1 MAVSYGGP
9 ESLRVV
15 DLHPGEPG
23 PGEVLLDVRAAAVNP
38 VDWKSY
44 AAGDPARLPLRL
56 GLEVAGTVTAVGPNV
71 RWLTEGDEVIAW
83 QVHGG
88 YTGALVVCEQSTV
101 RKPATLDWAPASGL
115 MVTGTTAVHALTA
128 TRTRTG
134 DVVLVHGG
142 SGGVGRMVTQL
153 ALLRGAHVVA
163 TASPD
168 AHDDLRALGAVPV
181 AHGEDLVRRVRA
193 ALRDE
198 GLGPATVAIDTVGTD
213 AALEASVE
221 LVRDT
226 QGVVTIAGFGRAA
239 ELGIRA
245 LGGGPGADP
254 GTQVREQARA
264 QLVELAGDGSLDVRV
279 AATFA
284 LDDVAR
290 AHAVSRSGHARGKL
304 VLVPAP
310 VSAPGSAPVP
320 SPGRPQPGA

>member
-1 MAVSYGGP
+1 MATTRAVVAVAYGGP
-9 ESLRVV
+9 EQLHVV
-15 DLHPGEPG
+15 EVDPGEPG

-56 GLEVAGTVTAVGPNV
+56 GLEVAGTVAATGPNV
-71 RWLTEGDEVIAW
+71 RWLSEGDEVIAW
-83 QVHGG
+83 RVDGG
-88 YTGALVVCEQSTV
+88 YAGALVVPEQSTV
-101 RKPATLDWAPASGL
+101 RRPPTLPWAEASGL
-115 MVTGTTAVHALTA
+115 MVTGTTAVHTLTA

-168 AHDDLRALGAVPV
+168 AHDDLRELGAVPV

-193 ALRDE
+193 ALRDA

-213 AALEASVE
+213 EALEASVE
-221 LVRDT
+221 LVRDR
-226 QGVVTIAGFGRAA
+226 GSVVTVAGFGRAA

-279 AATFA
+279 ARTYPLEEVA
-284 LDDVAR
+284 L
-290 AHAVSRSGHARGKL
+290 AHTASRGGHARGKL
-304 VLVPAP
+304 VLLP
-310 VSAPGSAPVP
+310 
-320 SPGRPQPGA
+320 